1 MHPTAQPSQLL
12 RCGPHRHSG
21 SDTFSAT
28 SLTPGSSL
36 GRNTAASAGF
46 STSLLM
52 LSMMTQDL
60 RLMAVVLSRR
70 PRTSRGT
77 MIARAGAS
85 TACSKTVSGQWVKH
99 RHSRGTGP
107 PLPAGVEE
115 GDQRWIMRKADNSS
129 LHNLTLQSVACLAAT
144 EQQQMARS

>member
-1 MHPTAQPSQLL
+1 MY
-12 RCGPHRHSG
+12 CPHRHSG

-36 GRNTAASAGF
+36 GKNTAASAGF

-52 LSMMTQDL
+52 LSIMTQDL

-85 TACSKTVSGQWVKH
+85 TACSENVSNQWVEH
-99 RHSRGTGP
+99 RHSRGTGH
-107 PLPAGVEE
+107 PLPAQAEKGN
-115 GDQRWIMRKADNSS
+115 QRLVMHKASRGTMLIRAGASPACKAHVAQLLLSS
-129 LHNLTLQSVACLAAT
+129 FLS
-144 EQQQMARS
+144 